1 MRFSASRDR
10 GCADCS
16 QGNQRCRKHIQAPE
30 ICLQLSPKVRLC
42 ARTGT
47 TAKLAVQATASR
59 RGLSRCRDSIQTT
72 RWAGKPSRFAGAGG
86 IPGGPRNALH
96 FPARSGTSAASEA
109 LVQAQQSQAPGEAK
123 DEPFDVAGAMAPAS
137 PKVPSVKGWPPVFR
151 AGSENATRVSPAR
164 ARRCP
169 VDRQVR
175 APRKAS
181 ARPSGGEAPVG
192 GGAGAGRGLWPPAGQ
207 GSAWCCGRGN
217 GPCHCSGEGAFV
229 SAGGIRKRD
238 PRFPRPRGT
247 VPR

>member
-16 QGNQRCRKHIQAPE
+16 QGNQLCRKHVQAPE

-59 RGLSRCRDSIQTT
+59 CGLSRCRDSIQTT
-72 RWAGKPSRFAGAGG
+72 RRAGKPSRFAGAGG
-86 IPGGPRNALH
+86 IPGKPRNAPP

-123 DEPFDVAGAMAPAS
+123 DEPFDVAGAMDPAS

-151 AGSENATRVSPAR
+151 AGAGNAA
-164 ARRCP
+164 
-169 VDRQVR
+169 
-175 APRKAS
+175 
-181 ARPSGGEAPVG
+181 
-192 GGAGAGRGLWPPAGQ
+192 
-207 GSAWCCGRGN
+207 
-217 GPCHCSGEGAFV
+217 
-229 SAGGIRKRD
+229 
-238 PRFPRPRGT
+238 RFPRPRATMPCRPAGSGT
-247 VPR
+247 TNGQRPTRRGRSARPAPGGRLSL